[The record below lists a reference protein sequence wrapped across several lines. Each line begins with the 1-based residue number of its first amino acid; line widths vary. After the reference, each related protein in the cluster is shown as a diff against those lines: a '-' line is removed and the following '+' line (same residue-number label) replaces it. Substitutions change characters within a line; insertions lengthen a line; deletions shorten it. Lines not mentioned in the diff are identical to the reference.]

1 MAAGVQ
7 YPRMPR
13 RDQFV
18 TIDGRELHYSEWG
31 SREDP
36 PVVCVHGLSRVG
48 RDFDPIA
55 AILEDD
61 YHVLCLDMPG
71 RGMSEWA
78 DLPME
83 EYTGASMADR
93 CVTFCDEHGLEQL
106 RWIGTSMG
114 GMIGIELAGGGLED
128 RITHLVLNDVGPA
141 AAADEEADE
150 GIERIIEY
158 LTNPPAFDRLSD
170 LEGYYR
176 ETYEPFSE
184 MSDAEWRRFTTT
196 SYRRNEAGEFMP
208 AYDTSVV
215 EPLLMEDP
223 PIAQW
228 DKWENIDVPTLVLKG
243 AHSDIL
249 AEATFEEMQSRRP
262 EIETRTYD
270 CGHAPALNVPDQT
283 DPIVSIL
290 NQ

>member
-1 MAAGVQ
+1 MATGVD
-7 YPRMPR
+7 PPAMPR

-31 SREDP
+31 TSDDP

-55 AILEDD
+55 AVLKED

-78 DLPME
+78 GLPME
-83 EYTGASMADR
+83 EYTGASMAER
-93 CVTFCDEHGLEQL
+93 CVSFCDELGLEQL

-114 GMIGIELAGGGLED
+114 GMIGIELAGGALGD

-141 AAADEEADE
+141 ASQDGAADE
-150 GIERIIEY
+150 GLERIIEY
-158 LTNPPAFDRLSD
+158 LTNPPAFDRLRE
-170 LEGYYR
+170 LEAYYR

-196 SYRRNEAGEFMP
+196 SYRRNQTGEFMP
-208 AYDTSVV
+208 AYDTNVV
-215 EPLLMEDP
+215 APLLKEDP
-223 PIAQW
+223 PIARW
-228 DKWENIDVPTLVLKG
+228 DRWENIDVPTLVLRG
-243 AHSDIL
+243 EHSDIL
-249 AEATFEEMQSRRP
+249 AEATFEAMQSRRP

-270 CGHAPALNVPDQT
+270 CGHAPALNVPEHT
-283 DPIVSIL
+283 DSIVSLL